1 MTANAFLL
9 GLKAHFTDDQIQ
21 RLGSVCVGIAG
32 AGGLGSNVAV
42 HLVRSG
48 IRRLVVVDFDHV
60 APSNLNRQFFFSDQV
75 GMPKVEALSINLARI
90 NPQIEIQ
97 ALNLRLNADNVHK
110 ILEKCQ
116 ILVEALDDAQGKKM
130 MAEAFIT
137 DPRLLVC
144 ASGIGGWGD
153 SNRITTRLV
162 RDTFCLVGDGKSEI
176 SATRPPTSA
185 IVGLA
190 AAKQAD
196 AVIEKILN
204 NRVQG
209 FEGSRVPVKEHTF
222 LPSTP

>member
-1 MTANAFLL
+1 
-9 GLKAHFTDDQIQ
+9 
-21 RLGSVCVGIAG
+21 
-32 AGGLGSNVAV
+32 
-42 HLVRSG
+42 
-48 IRRLVVVDFDHV
+48 
-60 APSNLNRQFFFSDQV
+60 
-75 GMPKVEALSINLARI
+75 MPKVEALSINLARV

-209 FEGSRVPVKEHTF
+209 FEGSNEGTCLFTLDP
-222 LPSTP
+222 LNP